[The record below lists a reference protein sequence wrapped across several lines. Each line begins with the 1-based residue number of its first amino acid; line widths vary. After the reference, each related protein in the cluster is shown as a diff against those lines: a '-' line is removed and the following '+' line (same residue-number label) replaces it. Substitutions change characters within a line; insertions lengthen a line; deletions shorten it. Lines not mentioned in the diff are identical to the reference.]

1 MEPSSGTVAA
11 SNVSTT
17 RGGLFK
23 MDEATRTVSVETFV
37 VLTTL
42 LLVGRFLL
50 DFLGPWYRTWSF
62 MVFLVPF
69 FETLNYSMVHYTMGL
84 MQLSSGNVNSYFQ
97 VWAVLLTT
105 LQYSVKT
112 GRPYSRSR
120 QIPLL
125 DLMSSFWAANLLR
138 LKTFFLLR
146 TPLWLIW
153 SLNAARIISY
163 FVSLKKQEAVN
174 QDSLR
179 LMADYMSY
187 EHGIGSSSQHS
198 SASATADPS
207 SPGKGFTMD
216 SYKYLVLGENCWSC
230 SKFTARYRPGF

>member
-1 MEPSSGTVAA
+1 
-11 SNVSTT
+11 
-17 RGGLFK
+17 
-23 MDEATRTVSVETFV
+23 
-37 VLTTL
+37 
-42 LLVGRFLL
+42 
-50 DFLGPWYRTWSF
+50 
-62 MVFLVPF
+62 
-69 FETLNYSMVHYTMGL
+69 MGL

-125 DLMSSFWAANLLR
+125 DLMASFWAANLLR

-230 SKFTARYRPGF
+230 SKFTGRYRPGF